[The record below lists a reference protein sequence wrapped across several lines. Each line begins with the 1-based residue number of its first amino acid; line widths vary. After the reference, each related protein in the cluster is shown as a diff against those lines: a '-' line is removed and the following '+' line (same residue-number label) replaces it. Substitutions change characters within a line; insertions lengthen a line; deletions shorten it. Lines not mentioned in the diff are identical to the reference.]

1 MIILEIIKKR
11 WYIMDKKYCKY
22 CRRSYFDSSDDYVW
36 GYCSKIC
43 EIKDKLEKK
52 DKVVEKYI

>member
-1 MIILEIIKKR
+1 
-11 WYIMDKKYCKY
+11 MDKKYCKY